1 MSARKTNSGQWVV
14 VGMLVMAL
22 VLALIGIKFVG
33 KRPIDGGNSAATRAT
48 TQR

>member
-1 MSARKTNSGQWVV
+1 MSARKTTSGQWVV

-33 KRPIDGGNSAATRAT
+33 KRPIDRGNPAT
-48 TQR
+48 TQATNQR

>member
-1 MSARKTNSGQWVV
+1 MSARKTTSGQWVV

-33 KRPIDGGNSAATRAT
+33 KRPIDRGNPVTTRAKN
-48 TQR
+48 QR